1 MTKPSHPPIHPVIL
15 SGGSGTRLWPL
26 SRASYPKQLLALA
39 SSHTMIQETALR
51 FVDLP
56 TAAPPVVVCNNDHR
70 FVIAEQL
77 RAVHEDPAAIILE
90 PVGRNT
96 APAAAAAAH
105 VLLRHD
111 PDAVMAVL
119 PADHAIH
126 HTARFLAAIETAAG
140 LARDG
145 YLVTFGVTPT
155 APHTGYGYIRR
166 GEPIA
171 GHDGCFAVAAFV
183 EKPDEKTAEQYVAAG
198 DYAWNSGM
206 FVFRADRYLEELAAL
221 QPDMAARCAE
231 AVEQAEADLDFL
243 RLEAGPFEACP
254 SLSIDYAVME
264 HTKQAATIPVDIGW
278 SDVGSWDALWSIGG
292 HDSHGNV
299 TSGDV
304 LAHDVKDSYLRAES
318 GMVAAIGVENLL
330 VVETRDAVL
339 VAARDRA
346 QDVKEI
352 VADIERR
359 GRTEHATHV
368 RDYRPWGFFESIDT
382 GERYQVKHLMVKPG
396 AALSLQMH
404 HHRAEHWVVV
414 RGTAKVTCGEEIK
427 LLSENESV
435 YIPIG
440 TAHRLENP
448 GKVPLDIIEVQSGS
462 YLGEDDIVRFDD
474 VYNRQDS
481 N

>member
-1 MTKPSHPPIHPVIL
+1 
-15 SGGSGTRLWPL
+15 
-26 SRASYPKQLLALA
+26 
-39 SSHTMIQETALR
+39 MIQETALR

-56 TAAPPVVVCNNDHR
+56 TAAVPVVVCNNDHR

-77 RAVHEDPAAIILE
+77 RAVHEDPATIILE

-105 VLLRHD
+105 VLLRQD
-111 PDAVMAVL
+111 PDAIMAVL

-126 HTARFLAAIETAAG
+126 HTARFLAAVETATR
-140 LARDG
+140 LAQDG
-145 YLVTFGVTPT
+145 YLVTFGITPD

-166 GEPIA
+166 GEPIS
-171 GHDGCFAVAAFV
+171 GHDGCFTVAAFV
-183 EKPDEKTAEQYVAAG
+183 EKPDEKTAEGYVAAG

-206 FVFRADRYLEELAAL
+206 FVFRADRYLEEMAAL
-221 QPDMAARCAE
+221 QPDMAAHCAE
-231 AVEQAEADLDFL
+231 AVEQAEADMDFL
-243 RLEAGPFEACP
+243 RLDAGGFAACP

-264 HTKQAATIPVDIGW
+264 HTKHAATIPVDIGW
-278 SDVGSWDALWSIGG
+278 SDVGSWDALWTIGG

-304 LAHDVKDSYLRAES
+304 LTHDVKDSYLRAEN

-339 VAARDRA
+339 VATRDRA

-359 GRTEHATHV
+359 GRTEHAAHV

-414 RGTAKVTCGEEIK
+414 RGTARVTCGEEVK

-474 VYNRQDS
+474 VYNRQD
-481 N
+481 